1 MDQYYTH
8 QLDHLLLTLAESLRH
23 AELLMMRP
31 LALYKGRVAAA
42 AALCPRLLPLSC
54 ARLALLPQSYMTSQ
68 NCGCSWLSS
77 LTADAQK

>member
-42 AALCPRLLPLSC
+42 AALCPRLLASFLC
-54 ARLALLPQSYMTSQ
+54 QARLAPPILHDIPKL
-68 NCGCSWLSS
+68 WV
-77 LTADAQK
+77 